1 MQPRHDGEP
10 AATDWDRADWVSYA
24 DRLLAGARA
33 YASPDHARITLPGA
47 EGGYGR
53 AVDGLEGFA
62 RTFILAAFRLAGEQ
76 GQGLE
81 ELADFYA
88 RGVEAGIDARCAN
101 RWVRMDEHA
110 QAKVEAASIALGLD
124 MTRPWIWD
132 QLAPAS
138 QGALIEYLAG
148 VVGDRSYP
156 PTNWLWFRIVVETF
170 LRSVGGPWSKEDIEE
185 DLALHDSFYRGDGWL
200 SDGAERAYDHYAGWA
215 LQLYPVLWARMH
227 GAEDLAGSRARQD
240 VARLDRFLLDAL
252 ALVGGDGSPLI
263 QGRSLIYRF
272 AAAAPFW
279 AGVLAEVPSSSP
291 GQLRHAANAVV
302 GHFAAAGVP
311 GRGDVLTMGWHREWR
326 ALAQVYSGPG
336 SPYWAVKGLLGVAL
350 PAGHPVW
357 SAAAEPL
364 PVERGDTLRVVSAP
378 GWLVSGTRADGIVR
392 VINHG
397 TDHAS
402 PGELTGDSPLY
413 ARLGY
418 STVTSP
424 LLGAAAWE
432 EPFDQ
437 AVVIMDAAGRATH
450 RTAMDPLTARV
461 DSSGPVPVAV
471 GGSAW
476 QAHWVTPDERQ
487 QRHGSGLTGA
497 VEAAGRIKVVSLVRG
512 AWEFRLVRVDRV
524 APGLDPAQLTL
535 RIGGWALSGAVPSG
549 SARGPAA
556 EVTDGTRRS
565 RLTALPGDTA
575 ALPDGTAGWAICPD
589 ASPLGPVSAV
599 PQLYLPVV
607 PGRWAV
613 VLSELSGLSVPGPA
627 CAAAPPTA
635 ELSRRAGGLTAA
647 LRWPD
652 GAVTATRLPAFTSS
666 PRTSSQRR
674 ARSGSEA
681 GVKEHITHE
690 T

>member
-1 MQPRHDGEP
+1 MQPRHNGEP

-24 DRLLAGARA
+24 DRLLAGARV

-76 GQGLE
+76 GRGLE

-88 RGVEAGIDARCAN
+88 RGVEAGVDARCAN

-110 QAKVEAASIALGLD
+110 QAKVEAASIALSLD

-138 QGALIEYLAG
+138 QGAIIEYLAA

-156 PTNWLWFRIVVETF
+156 RTNWLWFRVVVETF
-170 LRSVGGPWSKEDIEE
+170 LRSVGGPWSQEDIDE
-185 DLALHDSFYRGDGWL
+185 DLALHDSFYQGDGWL
-200 SDGAERAYDHYAGWA
+200 SDGAERAYDHYGGWA

-227 GAEDLAGSRARQD
+227 GAEDLAGTRVRQD

-252 ALVGGDGSPLI
+252 ALVGGNGSPLI

-311 GRGDVLTMGWHREWR
+311 GRGEVLTMGWHHEWR
-326 ALAQVYSGPG
+326 ALAQGYSGPG

-364 PVERGDTLRVVSAP
+364 PVECGDTLRVISAP
-378 GWLVSGTRADGIVR
+378 GWLVSGTQADGIVR

-397 TDHAS
+397 TDHAR
-402 PGELTGDSPLY
+402 PGELTADSPLY

-418 STVTSP
+418 STATSP
-424 LLGAAAWE
+424 LLDADAWRNPLE
-432 EPFDQ
+432 Q
-437 AVVIMDAAGRATH
+437 AVAITDASGRATH
-450 RTAMDPLTARV
+450 RTAMEPLAVRID
-461 DSSGPVPVAV
+461 DSGAVPVAV
-471 GGSAW
+471 GGSTW
-476 QAHWVTPDERQ
+476 QAHWVATDERQ
-487 QRHGSGLTGA
+487 QRHGSGLVGV
-497 VEAAGRIKVVSLVRG
+497 VEGAGRVTVVSLVRG
-512 AWEFRLVRVDRV
+512 PWEFRLVRVDDL
-524 APGLDPAQLTL
+524 ADGLDAVSLRL
-535 RIGGWALSGAVPSG
+535 RIGGWALSGASSAG
-549 SARGPAA
+549 SAGGTAA

-565 RLTALPGDTA
+565 RLAAVPGHA
-575 ALPDGTAGWAICPD
+575 VAIAGWASRED
-589 ASPLGPVSAV
+589 ADPLGPVS
-599 PQLYLPVV
+599 VV
-607 PGRWAV
+607 PYLEVPVTPGQWVA
-613 VLSELSGLSVPGPA
+613 VLSELGEPHEAAVTRPAAEFSG
-627 CAAAPPTA
+627 
-635 ELSRRAGGLTAA
+635 GGGALTAG

-652 GAVTATRLPAFTSS
+652 GAVTETNLPALTPSTAN
-666 PRTSSQRR
+666 R
-674 ARSGSEA
+674 
-681 GVKEHITHE
+681 
-690 T
+690 